1 MEQCERK
8 FKKKVNEA
16 VDSDSIYALLRQQK
30 AAGVAAL
37 SMKKLDKYMRN
48 QGNGN
53 FDYESFKAMYDAD
66 PRLQQLVTN
75 FDQDKIEFKQSEVD
89 DVAGAVPGNPGRPSD
104 TVGNMAKN
112 ATDVGAEL

>member
-1 MEQCERK
+1 M
-8 FKKKVNEA
+8 N
-16 VDSDSIYALLRQQK
+16 
-30 AAGVAAL
+30 
-37 SMKKLDKYMRN
+37 KLDKYMRN
-48 QGNGN
+48 QGKGN

-104 TVGNMAKN
+104 PVGNMAKN
-112 ATDVGAEL
+112 ATDLGDEL

>member
-1 MEQCERK
+1 
-8 FKKKVNEA
+8 
-16 VDSDSIYALLRQQK
+16 
-30 AAGVAAL
+30 VAAL

-53 FDYESFKAMYDAD
+53 FDYESFKAMYDGD
-66 PRLQQLVTN
+66 PRIQELVTN

>member
-1 MEQCERK
+1 M
-8 FKKKVNEA
+8 
-16 VDSDSIYALLRQQK
+16 
-30 AAGVAAL
+30 AAL
-37 SMKKLDKYMRN
+37 SIAKLDKYMRN
-48 QGNGN
+48 QGKGN

-89 DVAGAVPGNPGRPSD
+89 DVAKLPGNPGAPSD

>member
-1 MEQCERK
+1 M
-8 FKKKVNEA
+8 NEG
-16 VDSDSIYALLRQQK
+16 VDGTVIYALLRQQK

-48 QGNGN
+48 QGKGN
-53 FDYESFKAMYDAD
+53 FDFESFKAMYDAD
-66 PRLQQLVTN
+66 PKIQQLVTN
-75 FDQDKIEFKQSEVD
+75 FDKTKIEFKQSEVD

-112 ATDVGAEL
+112 ATDVGTDL